1 MYTSISISGV
11 IVLNRVVKSG
21 SEPFADCVDV
31 CQRCAGWQELTL
43 WLANQLSCWFLAVAC
58 GVPGGQ
64 RRPSH
69 QQEGTFWTALLNC
82 WLATLKWVAALF
94 WSRLCLTFFCL
105 FIYSYIYI
113 CVCIRLLW
121 NKIGLWASTSWEA
134 LLQEEQRSEGGAREW
149 RRSQGVKEEPRSEA
163 VWLTAA
169 EKPALDLLNFLLS
182 RSVLKGKVPFLKEP
196 HSDKK
201 MMSFQTVK
209 WSAQI
214 FPLWHFTID
223 LRVMKCRVSEAPAE
237 YLSSLLTFPAF
248 PAHAVGSGSEWA
260 PTVYTAAG
268 NFL

>member
-1 MYTSISISGV
+1 MYTSISISIV

-21 SEPFADCVDV
+21 SEPFADCVNV

-69 QQEGTFWTALLNC
+69 QQEGTFRTALLNC

-94 WSRLCLTFFCL
+94 WSRLRLTFL
-105 FIYSYIYI
+105 FIYLFIYI
-113 CVCIRLLW
+113 FVCVYDCCGIKLGGEPPLAEKHCFR
-121 NKIGLWASTSWEA
+121 
-134 LLQEEQRSEGGAREW
+134 RSE
-149 RRSQGVKEEPRSEA
+149 GVKEEPRSEA

-169 EKPALDLLNFLLS
+169 EKPALDLLNFFTVALS
-182 RSVLKGKVPFLKEP
+182 FEGKVPFLKEP
-196 HSDKK
+196 HGDKK

-214 FPLWHFTID
+214 SPLWHFTVD
-223 LRVMKCRVSEAPAE
+223 LRVMKCGVSEAPAE